1 MVMHFRDV
9 RTWAVGLSILAA
21 SLQNGCALSPATQ
34 KNGLPRI
41 SRYTNSL
48 QLNWALSRYAEL
60 AANPTSNTGSQAC
73 QGWQR
78 MTFDLA
84 SARTF
89 PAVFRIGADSAGL
102 LSALDELPAA
112 VARHPLP
119 ASCTSQ
125 ASVGAPVSSAV
136 PPVRVPVPEVVPPS
150 APSAVPAV
158 PLVVADTSQ
167 VPAGG
172 SPDGAPAQ
180 QMPPP
185 AAPATADAPTP
196 PAAVTPVPLPPAPA
210 QTVTASAPPVPMPSA
225 PPSPSPLPKQPDE
238 EVQQWQRLV
247 AASAVRMD
255 HPAPLPVPEPQ
266 ANLTEL
272 AALAESPIPAIRL
285 RARYHLLGQCA
296 SAIAQSDRLGKTA
309 ISTGPTCWGNDGREP
324 LRVTQGRLL
333 WSMLKAWR
341 GRRPEPFSDLV
352 AALASFASRDNPVL
366 DGPRISR

>member
-1 MVMHFRDV
+1 MHFRDV
-9 RTWAVGLSILAA
+9 RTWAVGFSILVA
-21 SLQNGCALSPATQ
+21 SLQTGCALSPATQ
-34 KNGLPRI
+34 QNGLPRI

-60 AANPTSNTGSQAC
+60 AADPTSNAGSQAC
-73 QGWQR
+73 QGWRR

-102 LSALDELPAA
+102 LAALDELPAA

-119 ASCTSQ
+119 ASCTPQ
-125 ASVGAPVSSAV
+125 AGVGAQVPSAVSPVS
-136 PPVRVPVPEVVPPS
+136 VPVPEVVAPS
-150 APSAVPAV
+150 APSAAPAA
-158 PLVVADTSQ
+158 PSVVADAGQ

-180 QMPPP
+180 QTSPP
-185 AAPATADAPTP
+185 AASTTIDTPTP
-196 PAAVTPVPLPPAPA
+196 PATVTPVPLPAAPIQA
-210 QTVTASAPPVPMPSA
+210 VTASVSPVPMPST
-225 PPSPSPLPKQPDE
+225 PLSPSPGQPDE
-238 EVQQWQRLV
+238 EAQQWQRLV
-247 AASAVRMD
+247 TASAVPMD
-255 HPAPLPVPEPQ
+255 HPASQRVPEPQ
-266 ANLTEL
+266 ANLAEL
-272 AALAESPIPAIRL
+272 AALAESSIPTIRL
-285 RARYHLLGQCA
+285 RARYHLLGHCA

-324 LRVTQGRLL
+324 LRVTQSRLL